1 MHIKPFRFD
10 IAGYKGLSLKTLK
23 KSDCFEGVTGLHH
36 IKSFTEHWPV
46 QEDGAKKA
54 VTQEPN
60 KTHLLFANNV

>member
-1 MHIKPFRFD
+1 M
-10 IAGYKGLSLKTLK
+10 SLK
-23 KSDCFEGVTGLHH
+23 KSDCFEGVTGLRH